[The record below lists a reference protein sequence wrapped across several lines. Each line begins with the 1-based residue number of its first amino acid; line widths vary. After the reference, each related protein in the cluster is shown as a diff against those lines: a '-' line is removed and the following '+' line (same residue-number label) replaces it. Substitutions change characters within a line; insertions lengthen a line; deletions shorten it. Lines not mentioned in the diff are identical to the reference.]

1 MMEYTECPEC
11 GEEMTLRGLHG
22 HLRMGHGLAG
32 ETLDR
37 VYQEARDNSYKRREN
52 SPVEKVQ
59 AKLSAS
65 GAEGDGQPANRQGS
79 GELHDMVEKLND
91 RLDKMSERI
100 SKMDEPNQVA
110 PNRVAPNDPAPDR
123 VAPRDSE
130 PDDVTLESKS
140 PDEVAEEEED
150 LGSSLPPIPEA
161 EYEEEE
167 DEEDSSGQTLSA
179 LPEANKG
186 DQGTSQSTFMADV
199 RQKLDELVAARMRY
213 QTALEATD
221 PTPEGEE
228 DSTESGGFGIGN
240 GVISQMLSGEDRT
253 EEESGPKRSPAAQKL
268 VQECREEVERCE
280 HQLAQSLDHADLEVQ
295 QPKE

>member
-65 GAEGDGQPANRQGS
+65 GTGGDGQPANRQES
-79 GELHDMVEKLND
+79 GKLHDMVEKLND

-100 SKMDEPNQVA
+100 SNMDEPNQVA
-110 PNRVAPNDPAPDR
+110 PNQVAPNDPAPDR
-123 VAPRDSE
+123 VAPRDPE
-130 PDDVTLESKS
+130 PDDVTVESKS
-140 PDEVAEEEED
+140 PDELAEEEET
-150 LGSSLPPIPEA
+150 LGSSLNPVPETGD
-161 EYEEEE
+161 EGEG
-167 DEEDSSGQTLSA
+167 DEENPSGQTLPS
-179 LPEANKG
+179 LPEVDRGEEETK
-186 DQGTSQSTFMADV
+186 QSAFMTDV

-221 PTPEGEE
+221 PTLESEE
-228 DSTESGGFGIGN
+228 DSTQSGGFGIGN
-240 GVISQMLSGEDRT
+240 GLISRILSGGDST
-253 EEESGPKRSPAAQKL
+253 GKDSGPKRSPSAQKL
-268 VQECREEVERCE
+268 VQECRQEVKRCE

-295 QPKE
+295 QSEE